1 MSLWAAANAAHTPFG
16 ASRSAPG
23 HLEAVERV
31 KEWTRGRFGLAEAE
45 AVLVSETVPS
55 LPGFPPLQSLV
66 AFRSGDGAA
75 LHFRVFK
82 PVEEIEPDDIPP
94 AWMKGALAEASGA
107 ACDCC

>member
-1 MSLWAAANAAHTPFG
+1 VSLWAETRPPRAPFG
-16 ASRSAPG
+16 DSRPAPG

-31 KEWTRGRFGLAEAE
+31 KAWTRGRFGLAEAE

-66 AFRSGDGAA
+66 AFRSGDGPA

-94 AWMKGALAEASGA
+94 AWMKGALAEALGA
-107 ACDCC
+107 GCDCC